1 MDISEDNIV
10 ILMERSNLESLLCD
24 TTTVFSELETTV

>member
-1 MDISEDNIV
+1 MGISEDSIAV
-10 ILMERSNLESLLCD
+10 LMETSNLESLLCD

>member
-1 MDISEDNIV
+1 MGIREDNII
-10 ILMERSNLESLLCD
+10 ILMEKSNLESLLCE

>member
-1 MDISEDNIV
+1 MGINEDNIV